1 MTAQPRL
8 VRYNPPPD
16 KPAPRT
22 RQVPARQSGRKYTPQ
37 QARLAG
43 ACCLLVIVFAVI
55 CSLTHSSPP
64 ASPNY
69 GGSTSG
75 PVQMYPHSPKVAAAA
90 LAAEAHAAGHVV
102 RGATRLGTRIM
113 FRGTILRGLGG
124 YGSYTP
130 GGSVFHGF
138 GGFGFGSF

>member
-1 MTAQPRL
+1 MQASTR
-8 VRYNPPPD
+8 
-16 KPAPRT
+16 PA
-22 RQVPARQSGRKYTPQ
+22 ARKYTPQ
-37 QARLAG
+37 QARLSG
-43 ACCLLVIVFAVI
+43 ACCLLVIAFAAVV
-55 CSLTHSSPP
+55 CCLHSSPP

-75 PVQMYPHSPKVAAAA
+75 PVQFYPHSPKVAAAA

-138 GGFGFGSF
+138 GGFGGFGF

>member
-1 MTAQPRL
+1 MNRDTDDLMSVFTSYPAAARPR
-8 VRYNPPPD
+8 
-16 KPAPRT
+16 AG
-22 RQVPARQSGRKYTPQ
+22 ARQPGRKYTPQ
-37 QARLAG
+37 QARLAM
-43 ACCLLVIVFAVI
+43 ACCVGVGVFVAVV
-55 CSLTHSSPP
+55 CCLHSSP
-64 ASPNY
+64 SPSPSY

-138 GGFGFGSF
+138 GGFGGFGF